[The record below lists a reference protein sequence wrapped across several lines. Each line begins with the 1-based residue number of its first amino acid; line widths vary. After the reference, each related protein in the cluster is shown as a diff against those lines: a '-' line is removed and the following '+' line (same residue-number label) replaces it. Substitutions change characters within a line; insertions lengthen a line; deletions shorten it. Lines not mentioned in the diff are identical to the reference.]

1 MTAADDRAF
10 LCALGRRLLLIRT
23 ARGLSQA
30 DLARKG
36 RLDGTY
42 VGRIERGRH
51 NPTVTTVRRFAM
63 ALEVPLPVLVDE
75 TASAFDLLRVAGS
88 DSRPAPHRR

>member
-1 MTAADDRAF
+1 VTAADDRAF
-10 LCALGRRLLLIRT
+10 LRALGRRLVLIRT

-30 DLARKG
+30 GLARKG
-36 RLDGTY
+36 RLDRTY

-51 NPTVTTVRRFAM
+51 NPTMTTVRRFAM
-63 ALEVPLPVLVDE
+63 ALDVPLPTLLDE
-75 TASAFDLLRVAGS
+75 TARPLDLLRLAGS